1 MSNYGKMTPSVLKT
15 LIQNRSTGK
24 KAFAVLIDP
33 DKTDLEQCQLLIA
46 HAIENQ
52 VDFFFVGG
60 SLIVGSGMN
69 RIVRV
74 IKEQCSIPVVLFPGS
89 NLHIEPSADAILFLS
104 LISGRNPDFLIG
116 QHVIAA
122 PILKRSQLEIV
133 STGYILV
140 DSGRQ
145 TTVSYISNTMPIPY
159 DKPDV
164 AACTAM
170 AGEMLGMK
178 LIYLDSGS
186 GAQKPASARMVATV
200 RRSVEVP
207 LVVGGGIASP
217 IQAEEI
223 LQAGADLIVVGNG
236 IEQNPDLLAGI
247 AERVHLANVKTPA

>member
-1 MSNYGKMTPSVLKT
+1 MTPRVLDI
-15 LIQNRSTGK
+15 LHQNRKTGK

-33 DKTDLEQCQLLIA
+33 DKTDQHQCQQLIQQA
-46 HAIENQ
+46 VEHQ

-60 SLIVGSGMN
+60 SLIVGNEMSLL
-69 RIVRV
+69 VRT

-122 PILKRSQLEIV
+122 PILKRSQLEILP
-133 STGYILV
+133 TGYMLI
-140 DSGRQ
+140 DSGKQ

-178 LIYLDSGS
+178 LIYLYSGS
-186 GAQKPASARMVATV
+186 GAQKPASTRMISTV
-200 RRSVEVP
+200 CRAVDTPVI
-207 LVVGGGIASP
+207 VGGGITSSL
-217 IQAEEI
+217 QAEEI
-223 LQAGADLIVVGNG
+223 FRAGADLIVVGNG
-236 IEQNPDLLAGI
+236 IEKNPNLLAEI
-247 AERVHLANVKTPA
+247 REQVHLLNEKAVL